1 MPVFD
6 GTIQSIGIIEASND
20 WHNELANDERGG
32 RNRKKF
38 VSLLGTIFFKTLIE
52 DKAMSNPG
60 HNGFSVD
67 LTELTNSPFSSFLKE
82 CSDYGDLYDSPHTSK
97 LKDKKKRWKFYLN
110 PVLSPY
116 FKI

>member
-1 MPVFD
+1 
-6 GTIQSIGIIEASND
+6 
-20 WHNELANDERGG
+20 
-32 RNRKKF
+32 
-38 VSLLGTIFFKTLIE
+38 
-52 DKAMSNPG
+52 MSNPG

-116 FKI
+116 FKIPYVHTKEPMYITIEKLAEWLYDADVPISMGERLNVALKKQKISQGKKGEPNT